1 LRLALQAA
9 LTATLLAA
17 LAAFADW
24 PGMASAL
31 RRADLGPVLA
41 ALAVSLLGVLLS
53 AAKWRLL
60 LRRVDITLPFREA
73 ARLYW
78 VGMFASNF
86 LPTSVG
92 GDAVRLA
99 LTPARDRLALVAGSI
114 LVERLT
120 GFMVMLALC
129 ALGLAL
135 GPWRLP
141 RGLGWLAAAVPVGL
155 AIAGAALLL
164 APAPVERLL
173 AGLAVRLPPRAG
185 RAASAARKVATG
197 MARHARDP
205 AGLAAAVLL
214 SLPFYGTVALAQW
227 LALRAVGSGI
237 GLGEAALV
245 APLVQLLG
253 VVPLTPNGL
262 VVVEAGFVLLY
273 GAAGVPPGA
282 ALAAAV
288 LRRLVDLA
296 NSGLG
301 APAWWLGRPVDAHA
315 APCS

>member
-9 LTATLLAA
+9 LTATL

-129 ALGLAL
+129 ALGIAL

-141 RGLGWLAAAVPVGL
+141 RGLGWLAAYLVNKPGRRGSSQ
-155 AIAGAALLL
+155 AGSGHAA
-164 APAPVERLL
+164 ARCRMRS
-173 AGLAVRLPPRAG
+173 GSHG
-185 RAASAARKVATG
+185 TASA
-197 MARHARDP
+197 
-205 AGLAAAVLL
+205 
-214 SLPFYGTVALAQW
+214 
-227 LALRAVGSGI
+227 SGI
-237 GLGEAALV
+237 LSR
-245 APLVQLLG
+245 AP
-253 VVPLTPNGL
+253 
-262 VVVEAGFVLLY
+262 
-273 GAAGVPPGA
+273 
-282 ALAAAV
+282 
-288 LRRLVDLA
+288 R
-296 NSGLG
+296 
-301 APAWWLGRPVDAHA
+301 
-315 APCS
+315 